1 MFRQATCKTNCI
13 RERGLFADDLTYMR
27 QLQKFGDCYRSQ
39 QRGFFTEAQFLK
51 PVKARDP
58 DNLISRILPKP
69 NLATNTTTTEAAT
82 IPEPARQFALANGGS
97 Q

>member
-1 MFRQATCKTNCI
+1 VSEDYLLTI
-13 RERGLFADDLTYMR
+13 DLTYMR

-51 PVKARDP
+51 LVKARDP

-69 NLATNTTTTEAAT
+69 NLATDTTSTEAAT
-82 IPEPARQFALANGGS
+82 IPEPARQFALANRGS